1 MTKKPKKPLITKEMS
16 IIEVINKKP
25 EAIEVLMEYGLG
37 CFSCAFSGMETIE
50 QGALGHGMNE
60 KLVDKMLEEINNFK

>member
-60 KLVDKMLEEINNFK
+60 KLVDKMLEEINKFK